1 MQRKDYITNSQVIEE
16 MDEYMR
22 ELSRQIAAVTQ
33 ITMEEAAERIH
44 ETITAC
50 NKADIKPFIQT
61 KNLY

>member
-1 MQRKDYITNSQVIEE
+1 
-16 MDEYMR
+16 MDEVEHIH

-33 ITMEEAAERIH
+33 IPIKEAAERIH

-50 NKADIKPFIQT
+50 NKVDIKPFIQT

>member
-1 MQRKDYITNSQVIEE
+1 
-16 MDEYMR
+16 MDENEYVR

-33 ITMEEAAERIH
+33 ITIEEAAERIH
-44 ETITAC
+44 ETITEC